1 MGFSWFVRDRIF
13 FKKKTIDFLSSKDQ
27 PRSRLMKYPILFK
40 RIHKRVR
47 DTRQVFA
54 RTHDV
59 FVSMKLIESV
69 HSSFDFEKYMRI
81 EEIICT

>member
-1 MGFSWFVRDRIF
+1 
-13 FKKKTIDFLSSKDQ
+13 
-27 PRSRLMKYPILFK
+27 MKYPILFK